1 MIALNDVCKSYQ
13 EGGAVRSVLDSV
25 NLRID
30 AGEFVAIQGSS
41 GSGKSTLLNIIAGL
55 DLPDSGAV
63 EVGGSEIGTM
73 SEQKRTLFRRKNIG
87 FVFQFFSLIPT
98 LTVAEN
104 VGLGLELN
112 DREAEL
118 AARVSFLLENIGLAD
133 RGNSYP
139 DRLSGGEQQ
148 RVAIARAI
156 AHEPPLILAD
166 EPTGNL
172 DASTATTTLGLLE
185 RLQKQQEV
193 TLVVATHSTEVA
205 RRADRVLQLREL
217 QCLTYGQQ

>member
-13 EGGAVRSVLDSV
+13 EGGAARSVLDSV

-41 GSGKSTLLNIIAGL
+41 GSGKSTLLNIVAGL

-63 EVGGSEIGTM
+63 EVGGSEISTM

-172 DASTATTTLGLLE
+172 DASTATTTLGRLA

-205 RRADRVLQLREL
+205 RRADRVLQLQEL

>member
-41 GSGKSTLLNIIAGL
+41 GSGKSTLLNIVAGL

-63 EVGGSEIGTM
+63 GVGGAEIGTM

-112 DREAEL
+112 NREAEL

-185 RLQKQQEV
+185 RLLKQQEV

-205 RRADRVLQLREL
+205 CRADRVLQLREL
-217 QCLTYGQQ
+217 QCLT

>member
-1 MIALNDVCKSYQ
+1 MIALKDVCKSYQ
-13 EGGAVRSVLDSV
+13 EGGATRPVLNSVTLS
-25 NLRID
+25 ID
-30 AGEFVAIQGSS
+30 TGEFVAIQGSS

-63 EVGGSEIGTM
+63 EVGGVGISTM
-73 SEQKRTLFRRKNIG
+73 NEHKRTLFRRKNIG

-112 DREAEL
+112 GREEEL
-118 AARVSFLLENIGLAD
+118 DARVSMLLENIGLAD
-133 RGNSYP
+133 RGSSYP

-156 AHEPPLILAD
+156 AHDPPLVLAD

-172 DASTATTTLGLLE
+172 DAATETSTLELLQ
-185 RLQKQQEV
+185 RLQIRQKT

-205 RRADRVLQLREL
+205 LRADRFLQLREI
-217 QCLTYGQQ
+217 QS

>member
-1 MIALNDVCKSYQ
+1 V
-13 EGGAVRSVLDSV
+13 
-25 NLRID
+25 
-30 AGEFVAIQGSS
+30 
-41 GSGKSTLLNIIAGL
+41 
-55 DLPDSGAV
+55 
-63 EVGGSEIGTM
+63 
-73 SEQKRTLFRRKNIG
+73 
-87 FVFQFFSLIPT
+87 
-98 LTVAEN
+98 
-104 VGLGLELN
+104 
-112 DREAEL
+112 EL

-172 DASTATTTLGLLE
+172 DAATANTTLGLLE
-185 RLQKQQEV
+185 RLQKREGV

-217 QCLTYGQQ
+217 QF

>member
-1 MIALNDVCKSYQ
+1 MIALKDVCKSYQ
-13 EGGAVRSVLDSV
+13 EGGATRPVLKSVTL
-25 NLRID
+25 NID

-63 EVGGSEIGTM
+63 EVGGVGISAM
-73 SEQKRTLFRRKNIG
+73 SEHKRTLFRRKNIG
-87 FVFQFFSLIPT
+87 FVFQFFSLIPI

-104 VGLGLELN
+104 IGLGLELN
-112 DREAEL
+112 GREEEL
-118 AARVSFLLENIGLAD
+118 DARVSMLLENIGLAD
-133 RGNSYP
+133 RGGSYP

-156 AHEPPLILAD
+156 AHDPPLVLAD

-172 DASTATTTLGLLE
+172 DAPTESTTLELLQ
-185 RLQKQQEV
+185 RLQKRQKT
-193 TLVVATHSTEVA
+193 TLVVATHSTEVTLK
-205 RRADRVLQLREL
+205 ADRFLQLREL
-217 QCLTYGQQ
+217 QC